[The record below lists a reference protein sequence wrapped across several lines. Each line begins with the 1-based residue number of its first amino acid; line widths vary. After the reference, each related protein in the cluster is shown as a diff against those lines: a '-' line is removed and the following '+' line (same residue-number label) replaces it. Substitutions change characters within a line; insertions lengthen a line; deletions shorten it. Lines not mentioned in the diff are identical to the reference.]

1 MRYKQRKE
9 RRSGLTFFLPLP
21 PLVFSP
27 GLASDA
33 TSRISRV
40 MNDFVV
46 AGRKNDALAFT
57 LDPAFFSLEN
67 AAAKIWW

>member
-1 MRYKQRKE
+1 MVGAQVL
-9 RRSGLTFFLPLP
+9 SPLP

-40 MNDFVV
+40 MNDFVA

-57 LDPAFFSLEN
+57 PVPAFFSLEN
-67 AAAKIWW
+67 